1 MLVGNVLCSTKKILL
16 AVFFKGQYVMNNK
29 KQL

>member
-16 AVFFKGQYVMNNK
+16 AYFKGQYVMNNN